1 MFASF
6 TAAFEWKSAL
16 CSFSMPTEQFLNC
29 DFVCLLSI
37 CLFCIL
43 ETACLVSIYILI
55 LYA

>member
-1 MFASF
+1 MLASF